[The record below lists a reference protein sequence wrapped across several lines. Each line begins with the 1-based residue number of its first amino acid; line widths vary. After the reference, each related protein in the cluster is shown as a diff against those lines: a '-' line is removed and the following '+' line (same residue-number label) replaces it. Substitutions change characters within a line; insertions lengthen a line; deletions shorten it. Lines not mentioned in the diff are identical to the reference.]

1 MYTPL
6 RCSPRLAKKAFCRNS
21 NDWKFIKSVP
31 GRKWKLRLSTFEI
44 ESIKNTFKKWFL
56 DADQLWLF
64 GSRTDDEKKGGD
76 IDLFVKTQIEDSF
89 EIQNKKISFLVDLKK
104 QIGDQKIDVVILS
117 QSSKKDLPIYRSAEE
132 QGVRLC

>member
-1 MYTPL
+1 M
-6 RCSPRLAKKAFCRNS
+6 
-21 NDWKFIKSVP
+21 
-31 GRKWKLRLSTFEI
+31 RLSTFEI